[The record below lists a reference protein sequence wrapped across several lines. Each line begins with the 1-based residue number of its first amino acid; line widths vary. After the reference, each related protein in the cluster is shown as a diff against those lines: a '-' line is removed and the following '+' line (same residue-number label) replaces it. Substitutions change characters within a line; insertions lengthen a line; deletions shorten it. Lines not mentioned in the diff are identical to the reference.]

1 MAIVACSTPPGRSG
15 IAIVRLSGENS
26 FRITK
31 TIIKNNT
38 FVRKHMSPSL
48 VELVDKK
55 NRVFDQAVITQYLSP
70 NSYTG
75 EDLVEISCHGNPV
88 IVSTI
93 IDLCV
98 GAGATIAEPGEF
110 TKKAFLNGKMDLSE
124 AEAVSSVIHAKS
136 LAGVR
141 SGMKNLKGSLA
152 GSVFKIKKSIIGSIA
167 KLEFNL
173 DISEDSL
180 QPNIIKETLKNIENQ
195 ILVLDFCVENFKES
209 QFFQEGATVV
219 LAGPPNAGKST
230 LFNALINKNHAI
242 ITPEEGTTRD
252 VIEKNFFIKQ
262 LPVLLKDTAGVR
274 EGKSE
279 AEKRGVLKSKE
290 EILSADVVVMFKKK
304 PDQPQK
310 KHIYVFNKSD
320 IKKTKDIYDIRIS
333 AKENINIKELK
344 NLIYQKLVGDFTR
357 GEVLLT
363 SKRQLN
369 AVMVASKHLKEAS
382 LLLRENNSLELVVE
396 DLNLCIK
403 SLDKITKKTTREDIL
418 NNIFSSFCVGK

>member
-31 TIIKNNT
+31 TITKNNT
-38 FVRKHMSPSL
+38 LVRKHMSPSL

-93 IDLCV
+93 LDLCV

-320 IKKTKDIYDIRIS
+320 IKKTNDIYDICIS

-369 AVMVASKHLKEAS
+369 AVMVASKYLKEAS

>member
-1 MAIVACSTPPGRSG
+1 MSIVACSTPPGRSG

-31 TIIKNNT
+31 TITKNNT
-38 FVRKHMSPSL
+38 LVRKHMSPSL

-93 IDLCV
+93 LDLCV

-320 IKKTKDIYDIRIS
+320 IKKTKDIYDICIS